1 MYLSMTFSSTSIPIN
16 KLRSKASSSAGSS
29 LLSSKFGDNDFIYNR
44 YNIYTYEYN
53 YIHNIHHIY
62 IFKNKKC
69 VVSFDIK
76 KKL

>member
-1 MYLSMTFSSTSIPIN
+1 MTFSSTSIPIN

-53 YIHNIHHIY
+53 YIYNIYHIY